1 MLQKQSTTKYTQGS
15 VNYLISS
22 KFYKSRTLKRGDS
35 FLLTKLYP
43 SGTSCV
49 KAIRKCKNSSTCFT
63 PQIEKWNK
71 FRVVLVFF
79 FQSNF
84 WSSQSQFRKH
94 FRQFWILSWKKNRV
108 PMKPLS
114 GAFLHG
120 PTCFQYF
127 NKGVLYFF

>member
-49 KAIRKCKNSSTCFT
+49 KAIRKCKNYSPCFT
-63 PQIEKWNK
+63 SQIEE
-71 FRVVLVFF
+71 
-79 FQSNF
+79 
-84 WSSQSQFRKH
+84 
-94 FRQFWILSWKKNRV
+94 
-108 PMKPLS
+108 
-114 GAFLHG
+114 
-120 PTCFQYF
+120 
-127 NKGVLYFF
+127 